1 MPEEDININLNA
13 GKLIQSLKQHKTAIL
28 EAKGVNNKLIAQM
41 KKLASV
47 KEANDSSSI
56 LGKILAG
63 GLVLGALKSLV
74 GMSPML
80 KQMTKLM
87 QFSVM
92 LILRPIG
99 DFIGFILRPVMV
111 YMLRKFIIP
120 WYKDVYPVMKT
131 LGTDIGNEIT
141 NTLSDLTGENGLGSQ
156 ISALGKVVAGIGIT
170 GIAIKG
176 AGVAG
181 KSMGKIAGRITRNV
195 FVKGAGV
202 AGTKAGTGFSKGTQK
217 VLDDFKKA
225 KPNRFAVQ
233 VAKFNSSVRKLG
245 TIKLPN
251 IKIPMPAWL
260 SNLIGGGK
268 TKPPTPQPPKPN
280 TSSKWMTG
288 GKFDAAK
295 YAKMMGKSGT
305 SFGMAGK
312 IAGGAASA
320 ALTIPMMMGEQYAGD
335 NPQTVRERTMQ
346 EGSGIDNILTVIEDL
361 RSIITNTP
369 NKNNVN
375 ITIQS
380 IPDKSTADYMIQE
393 FQGFMNK

>member
-28 EAKGVNNKLIAQM
+28 EAKGVNNKLFAQM

-111 YMLRKFIIP
+111 YILRKFIIP

-217 VLDDFKKA
+217 SWMIL
-225 KPNRFAVQ
+225 
-233 VAKFNSSVRKLG
+233 RKLNQ
-245 TIKLPN
+245 IDLPC
-251 IKIPMPAWL
+251 KWQ
-260 SNLIGGGK
+260 SLIV
-268 TKPPTPQPPKPN
+268 
-280 TSSKWMTG
+280 
-288 GKFDAAK
+288 
-295 YAKMMGKSGT
+295 
-305 SFGMAGK
+305 
-312 IAGGAASA
+312 
-320 ALTIPMMMGEQYAGD
+320 L
-335 NPQTVRERTMQ
+335 
-346 EGSGIDNILTVIEDL
+346 
-361 RSIITNTP
+361 
-369 NKNNVN
+369 
-375 ITIQS
+375 
-380 IPDKSTADYMIQE
+380 
-393 FQGFMNK
+393 